1 MIDSPAELFGALL
14 TTSVSALVGF
24 LLSTVAGIAIA
35 VFLSS
40 SRAIQRAFYP
50 YAVFFQ
56 TVPIIAIAPLLVI
69 WFGYGTRTVIASAF
83 VVSIFPVIAN
93 TLSGILSTEPA
104 LRDLFRLY
112 GASTLVTLFKLRFPA
127 ALPQILTGLR
137 VASGLAVIGAIVG
150 EFIGGQGLGS
160 VVDVARTQQRV
171 DKVFAAVLLASVLG
185 LALFGLDQ
193 SGELRHPAAL
203 ARERTIAAT
212 RRPRRPHVAD
222 TIIRRNDK
230 ERGIGRRAI
239 HVLYSGCHL
248 TVRPRM
254 FHQAEQTKL
263 LRSPTLVHRN
273 QRRLFVGRRSRAGT
287 LEFDSLNGLCAEILS
302 LLRLLA

>member
-1 MIDSPAELFGALL
+1 MKRLRHAIPALIPLVVATAAAEFAVHEGLVRAYLLPAPSSVMRAMMESRAELTSALITTSLSALL
-14 TTSVSALVGF
+14 GF
-24 LLSTVAGIAIA
+24 VLSMVIGTAIA
-35 VFLSS
+35 VFLAS

-69 WFGYGTRTVIASAF
+69 WFGYGTRTVVASAF

-93 TLSGILSTEPA
+93 TLSGILSTDPA

-112 GASTLVTLFKLRFPA
+112 GASTPVTLFKLRFPA

-185 LALFGLDQ
+185 LTLFGLINLV
-193 SGELRHPAAL
+193 S
-203 ARERTIAAT
+203 
-212 RRPRRPHVAD
+212 
-222 TIIRRNDK
+222 
-230 ERGIGRRAI
+230 
-239 HVLYSGCHL
+239 HL
-248 TVRPRM
+248 TLRRW
-254 FHQAEQTKL
+254 HASEQ
-263 LRSPTLVHRN
+263 
-273 QRRLFVGRRSRAGT
+273 
-287 LEFDSLNGLCAEILS
+287 
-302 LLRLLA
+302 

>member
-1 MIDSPAELFGALL
+1 MIQRVLPPLIPAVVVIGLMEIAVRQGWVASYLVPTPTAIVTAMIESHAELLDAFLKTSAGALL
-14 TTSVSALVGF
+14 GF
-24 LLSTVAGIAIA
+24 ALSTFGGVAIA
-35 VFLSS
+35 VLLSS
-40 SRAIQRAFYP
+40 SRTIQRSFYP

-69 WFGYGTRTVIASAF
+69 WFGYGMRTVVASAF

-93 TLSGILSTEPA
+93 TLTGLLSTDPA

-112 GASTLVTLFKLRFPA
+112 GASGRVTLFKLSFPA

-185 LALFGLDQ
+185 LALFGLINLISAFTLRRWHASEQ
-193 SGELRHPAAL
+193 S
-203 ARERTIAAT
+203 
-212 RRPRRPHVAD
+212 
-222 TIIRRNDK
+222 
-230 ERGIGRRAI
+230 
-239 HVLYSGCHL
+239 
-248 TVRPRM
+248 
-254 FHQAEQTKL
+254 
-263 LRSPTLVHRN
+263 
-273 QRRLFVGRRSRAGT
+273 
-287 LEFDSLNGLCAEILS
+287 
-302 LLRLLA
+302 